1 MYALGVQAAA
11 EEIVQVDVPPTVKT
25 HAVTVALDAAVIAL
39 MAAAAP
45 ATVVVQAHRRREYGQ
60 TND

>member
-39 MAAAAP
+39 MAAAA
-45 ATVVVQAHRRREYGQ
+45 ATLVVQAHRRREYGQ

>member
-11 EEIVQVDVPPTVKT
+11 EEIVQVDVPPTVET

-39 MAAAAP
+39 MAAAAA
-45 ATVVVQAHRRREYGQ
+45 ATAVVQAHRRREYGQ

>member
-39 MAAAAP
+39 MAAAGV
-45 ATVVVQAHRRREYGQ
+45 ATRVVLVRRRRKYG
-60 TND
+60 

>member
-25 HAVTVALDAAVIAL
+25 HAVTGALDAAVIAL
-39 MAAAAP
+39 MAAA

>member
-39 MAAAAP
+39 IAAAAA